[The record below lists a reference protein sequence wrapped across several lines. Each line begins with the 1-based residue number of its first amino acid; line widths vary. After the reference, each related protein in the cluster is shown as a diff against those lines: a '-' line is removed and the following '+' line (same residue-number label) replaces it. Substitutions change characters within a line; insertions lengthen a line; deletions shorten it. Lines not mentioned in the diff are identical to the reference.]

1 MTYDAIIIGAG
12 YAGLT
17 AAAALKESGK
27 NIKVLEARDR
37 VGGRVYTKTL
47 QNGSYVDLGGA
58 WVGPGQDH
66 FYKLIRETGNETF
79 KTYEE
84 GKSMMWFGDKVKAYK
99 GLIPPLP
106 IGPLLSLDFA
116 IKKIN
121 KLSKTIN
128 LEKPWESPNAAEWDA
143 MTLQTWMN
151 RQMRFQKSRDL
162 FKIAAEAI
170 WAADPNEF
178 SFLHALFYTK
188 SGVSLDVLMNVG
200 GGAQEE
206 RILGGA
212 QQPALKIAERL
223 MSEIKLNS
231 AVNTIKQ
238 TEEMVTVS
246 GNGFTYSAK
255 KIIVALPPSMIGKI
269 QFDPPLPANKQQ
281 LIQRMPMGTVTK
293 TYAIYPKPFW
303 REKGL
308 NGLAATNNGYT
319 TVTFDNSPKD
329 GSKGILMGFVLANQA
344 KAFANLSEP
353 ERKESILSSFVKMFG
368 NEAANPE
375 MYLDHSWAEEEY
387 TGGCYAGLMTTGAW
401 TSLGEALRKPCGNIH
416 WAGTETATEWN
427 GYIDGAIQS
436 GERVA
441 REVLG

>member
-1 MTYDAIIIGAG
+1 
-12 YAGLT
+12 
-17 AAAALKESGK
+17 
-27 NIKVLEARDR
+27 
-37 VGGRVYTKTL
+37 
-47 QNGSYVDLGGA
+47 
-58 WVGPGQDH
+58 
-66 FYKLIRETGNETF
+66 
-79 KTYEE
+79 
-84 GKSMMWFGDKVKAYK
+84 MMWFGDKVKAYK

-401 TSLGEALRKPCGNIH
+401 TSLGEALRNPCGNIH